1 MSMEADEFACEA
13 AFHRWCADELID
25 PRLQDVL
32 EEAFVNGWIA
42 RSVEFGDSL
51 PRVSIRARKLAVRG
65 PQR

>member
-1 MSMEADEFACEA
+1 MEADEFACEA
-13 AFHRWCADELID
+13 AFRRWCADELID

-42 RSVEFGDSL
+42 HSVQAGGPLL
-51 PRVSIRARKLAVRG
+51 PRVSVRTRKLVVRG